1 MNAVTDTH
9 MGPILSN
16 QEFSREDIADILA
29 AIAEYHPND
38 NLALVEKAYLYA
50 AEAHRGQMRKSG
62 EPYIIHPIAVA
73 GTLAGLMLDATTVAA
88 GFLHDCVEDNDGIC
102 REDIEREFGAE
113 VALLV
118 DGVTKLNRL
127 DFTSKEEQQ
136 AETLRKMFL
145 AMGKDIR
152 VVLIK
157 LADRL
162 HNMRTLKFQ
171 KPERQKPIA
180 KETLDIY
187 APLCHRLGLF
197 TIKPELEDL
206 SLRYIDP
213 ESYQQL
219 REMVGQKFKERKEVV
234 DLIVQTLRE
243 ALEKEGIKCD
253 VNGRPKHFYSIY
265 RKMKTQ
271 GKSFEQIHDLF
282 AVRVIVE
289 SLKDCYAALGVVHM
303 LFMQVPNRFK
313 DYISMPKGN
322 MYRSLHTTVLGQ
334 TGELRGQTFE
344 VQIRTKE
351 MHQTAEYG
359 IAAHWR
365 YKEGRQIDKL
375 DDKLYWL
382 RQLLD
387 WQNETRD
394 SEEFMNAL
402 KTDLFSDEIF
412 VFTPKGDII
421 NLPKG
426 ATPIDFAYRIH
437 SAVGN
442 RCVGAR
448 VNQHIVKLDEE
459 LNTGDFV
466 EIMTSSSSKG
476 PSRDWLTICQTSEA
490 KSKIRTFFKKEF
502 REENLER
509 GREMLELEAKRQNFI
524 LGHLA
529 RNEYLEPVY
538 RRYSLHSL
546 DDLCIA
552 VGVGALSSGQVV
564 NRLIDEYRKNHHIEV
579 MPEIKPQ
586 PRPQSRLQGKEEKT
600 REYSSHGIVVEDS
613 EDVDMPVRTARCCTP
628 LPGDD
633 IVGFITRGRGISV
646 HRRDCTNM
654 KSLLTEPERFR
665 AVHWAQSVQESY
677 EVSLSIVA
685 CDRTGLLADISHMLA
700 QQQVPIIEIAA
711 RANQKSTSITTTIRL
726 VVQINGVKKFDDI
739 VSRLR
744 KLSDVLEVIRT
755 GNG

>member
-1 MNAVTDTH
+1 MTDTH
-9 MGPILSN
+9 MTETTPNEEIPF
-16 QEFSREDIADILA
+16 QDIEGILA
-29 AIAEYHPND
+29 AIAKYHPND
-38 NLALVEKAYLYA
+38 DGALVKKAFRYA
-50 AEAHRGQMRKSG
+50 YEAHKGQMRKSG

-73 GTLAGLMLDATTVAA
+73 QTLANLMLDSTTVAA
-88 GFLHDCVEDNDGIC
+88 GFLHDCVEDNEGIC
-102 REDIEREFGAE
+102 KEDIEREFGSE
-113 VALLV
+113 VCLLV

-187 APLCHRLGLF
+187 TPLCHRLGVFAL
-197 TIKPELEDL
+197 KQEMEDL

-213 ESYQQL
+213 EGYHEL
-219 REMVGQKFKERKEVV
+219 REMVGQKRREREAVV
-234 DLIVQTLRE
+234 ELIMQTLRE
-243 ALEKEGIKCD
+243 ELTKEGIHCE
-253 VNGRPKHFYSIY
+253 VTGRPKHFYSIY
-265 RKMKTQ
+265 RKMHTQ
-271 GKSFEQIHDLF
+271 GKSFDQIHDLF
-282 AVRVIVE
+282 AVRVIVD
-289 SLKDCYAALGVVHM
+289 SVKDCYAALGVVHT
-303 LFMQVPNRFK
+303 LWMQVPNRFK

-322 MYRSLHTTVLGQ
+322 LYKSLHTTVLGQ

-344 VQIRTKE
+344 VQIRTQE
-351 MHQTAEYG
+351 MHRTAEYG
-359 IAAHWR
+359 VAAHWR
-365 YKEGRQIDKL
+365 YKEGKQLDKL

-382 RQLLD
+382 RQILD

-394 SEEFMNAL
+394 SEEFMSAL
-402 KTDLFSDEIF
+402 KTDLYSDEIF
-412 VFTPKGDII
+412 VFTPKGDIV

-448 VNQHIVKLDEE
+448 VNQRIVKLDEE

-466 EIMTSSSSKG
+466 EIMTNSASKG
-476 PSRDWLTICQTSEA
+476 PSRDWLNICQTSEA
-490 KSKIRTFFKKEF
+490 KSKIRAFFKKEF
-502 REENLER
+502 REDNLDR
-509 GREMLELEAKRQNFI
+509 GREMLDLEAKRQNYV
-524 LGHLA
+524 LGHLI

-538 RRYSLHSL
+538 RRYSLRSF

-564 NRLIDEYRKNHHIEV
+564 NRLIDEYRKGNHVESV
-579 MPEIKPQ
+579 PEIKPQ
-586 PRPQSRLQGKEEKT
+586 PRPQTRPQTKEEKT
-600 REYSSHGIVVEDS
+600 PEHSSHGVVVEGQAG
-613 EDVDMPVRTARCCTP
+613 MLVRIARCCNP
-628 LPGDD
+628 LPGED
-633 IVGFITRGRGISV
+633 IVGFTTRGRGVSV

-654 KSLLTEPERFR
+654 KDMMSEPERFIPVR
-665 AVHWAQSVQESY
+665 WAQSVEESF
-677 EVSLSIVA
+677 EASLSIVA
-685 CDRTGLLADISHMLA
+685 TDRTGLLADISHMLA
-700 QQQVPIIEIAA
+700 QQAIPIVEIAA
-711 RANQKSTSITTTIRL
+711 RADTNNARPATTIRL
-726 VVQINGVKKFDDI
+726 VIRLDGIRKFEEI
-739 VSRLR
+739 VTRLR
-744 KLSDVLEVIRT
+744 NQSDVLEVIR
-755 GNG
+755 N

>member
-9 MGPILSN
+9 EASISLN
-16 QEFSREDIADILA
+16 QEFSKEDIADILA
-29 AIAEYHPND
+29 IIAKYHPND
-38 NLALVEKAYLYA
+38 DLALVEKAYLYA

-73 GTLAGLMLDATTVAA
+73 RTLAELMLDATTVAA

-113 VALLV
+113 AALLV

-145 AMGKDIR
+145 AMGKDVR

-213 ESYQQL
+213 EGYRQL
-219 REMVGQKFKERKEVV
+219 REMVGQKLQERKEVV
-234 DLIVQTLRE
+234 ELIMQVLRE
-243 ALEKEGIKCD
+243 ELKKEGIQCE
-253 VNGRPKHFYSIY
+253 VTGRPKHFYSIY

-271 GKSFEQIHDLF
+271 GKSFDQIHDLF
-282 AVRVIVE
+282 AVRVIVD
-289 SLKDCYAALGVVHM
+289 SLKDCYAALGVVHL

-322 MYRSLHTTVLGQ
+322 MYKSLHTTVLGQ

-344 VQIRTKE
+344 VQIRTHE

-466 EIMTSSSSKG
+466 EIMTNSSSKG
-476 PSRDWLTICQTSEA
+476 PSRDWINICKTSAA
-490 KSKIRTFFKKEF
+490 KSKIRAFFKKEL

-509 GREMLELEAKRQNFI
+509 GRDMLELEAKRQNFI
-524 LGHLA
+524 LGHLI
-529 RNEYLEPVY
+529 RSEYLEPVY

-552 VGVGALSSGQVV
+552 VGVGALSSGQVI
-564 NRLIDEYRKNHHIEV
+564 NRLIDEYRKNRHIDV
-579 MPEIKPQ
+579 LPEIKPQ
-586 PRPQSRLQGKEEKT
+586 PRPQTRTQDREEKAK
-600 REYSSHGIVVEDS
+600 EYSSHGIVVEGVD
-613 EDVDMPVRTARCCTP
+613 DVDMPIHLARCCTP
-628 LPGDD
+628 MPGDD

-654 KSLLTEPERFR
+654 KSLLREPERFR
-665 AVHWAQSVQESY
+665 AVRWGHDEEEVF

-685 CDRTGLLADISHMLA
+685 CDRNGLLADISHMLA
-700 QQQVPIIEIAA
+700 QQEVSIVEVAA
-711 RANQKSTSITTTIRL
+711 RANRKNASPTTTIRL
-726 VVQINGVKKFDDI
+726 VVQIKGLKKFDD
-739 VSRLR
+739 VVNRLR
-744 KLSDVLEVIRT
+744 NLSDVLEVIRT